1 MCGITSTCHIP
12 NQWIG
17 RGGPVPWSPDL
28 TPLDYFLWGSMKSIV
43 YGTPVT
49 SEEDLIARVHG
60 LIESLTRQLHL
71 LGHVCKAQLG
81 RCRRLCNNIG
91 GTQFEPPL

>member
-1 MCGITSTCHIP
+1 MQNHLSVTYP
-12 NQWIG
+12 NLWIG

-28 TPLDYFLWGSMKSIV
+28 THLDYFLWGSMQSMM

-60 LIESLTRQLHL
+60 AIENLTRQPHS
-71 LGHVCKAQLG
+71 LGHVCQTQHR
-81 RCRRLCNNIG
+81 RCRRLCNNVG
-91 GTQFEPPL
+91 GTQFEPRL